1 MGASGSKKTM
11 DEAFEAVKRESQN
24 FPGRRR
30 AMEMHGDRIR
40 KGVRGTLL
48 AGAGAAAGAG
58 AYNLYKAYKNRKHNR
73 EVSRRG

>member
-1 MGASGSKKTM
+1 M
-11 DEAFEAVKRESQN
+11 DEAFEAVKRESQH

-30 AMEMHGDRIR
+30 AMEVHGDRIR
-40 KGVRGTLL
+40 KSARGTLL
-48 AGAGAAAGAG
+48 GLGGAAAAGG